1 MAVPQYVWYILIV
14 FVTLIISSL
23 ITVVICYLI
32 YKKKYNPCPLIP
44 SPLPCPSI
52 PCPSDNS
59 YDFEPLNYCSFIP
72 ESISYN
78 PENSPIPIPL
88 NHVYNK
94 ATAVSLFEIAIN
106 TSIISCLNLSTV
118 PLPAEFTSS
127 IILNDPETNIIY
139 GIIYYNDTKAVI
151 VFSGSFGLFKNSKK
165 FDYTLSRFYH
175 INHNVNN
182 NTSMV
187 NAQLSNIYTS
197 FCKDKIYSTLAGKT
211 DIMITG
217 HSLGGALSIICAVDV
232 YLDFTGN
239 LINSRT
245 HYAFASPRVGDDVFS
260 QYYSVTVSGFNV
272 INSEDIIPQ
281 IPSSILPAYPYEQ
294 IKNLKLFTNTYFDL
308 GKNHYDS
315 YLNFMP

>member
-1 MAVPQYVWYILIV
+1 M
-14 FVTLIISSL
+14 
-23 ITVVICYLI
+23 
-32 YKKKYNPCPLIP
+32 
-44 SPLPCPSI
+44 
-52 PCPSDNS
+52 
-59 YDFEPLNYCSFIP
+59 
-72 ESISYN
+72 
-78 PENSPIPIPL
+78 
-88 NHVYNK
+88 
-94 ATAVSLFEIAIN
+94 AIN

-127 IILNDPETNIIY
+127 IILNDPGTNIIY

-151 VFSGSFGLFKNSKK
+151 AFSGSFGLFKNSEKI
-165 FDYTLSRFYH
+165 DYALSEFSQ
-175 INHNVNN
+175 INN
-182 NTSMV
+182 NIGKISPMV

-232 YLDFTGN
+232 NIDFVIGD
-239 LINSRT
+239 LIKSRT
-245 HYAFASPRVGDDVFS
+245 HFAFASPRVGDDVFS
-260 QYYSVTVSGFNV
+260 QYYTIMVSGFNV

-281 IPSSILPAYPYEQ
+281 IPSSILPSYPYEQ
-294 IKNLKLFTNTYFDL
+294 LTNLKLFTNTYFDL